1 MKRLAGLDATFL
13 YMETP
18 TTPMHV
24 MGVLLLDTS
33 TAVGGYSFDKVRE
46 LLLNRIHLMPAFRRR
61 LVPVPLGLAHPVW
74 IEDADFDLDNHLHR
88 VGAPP
93 PGDLRALEAIVGDIA
108 GHVLD
113 RNKPLWEM
121 WVVEGL
127 SEQRAAVVTKIHH
140 SAIDGTSGAD
150 VMVHLL
156 DITPEVSAAEPAEE
170 PWVPERRPSDLRLL
184 AGGLASQAGA
194 PLRAAKAIG
203 KLAGNAART
212 ARSYAKRE
220 MREASPPPFTAPRTV
235 FSGALT
241 PHRAVAFGE
250 GSLEDL
256 KAIKSAFGGKVN
268 DVVLAIATHAMR
280 SYLTWL
286 GELPDRPLVA
296 SCPISV
302 RKEGEE
308 ARDSANQ
315 VSNMLVPLPVQ
326 LADPVEQLEAIIE
339 STKRSKELANAIG
352 AETLMDWAEFLA
364 PRLFTTGMRLYSAT
378 RMGNLHP
385 PALNLIVSNVPGP
398 PIPLYS
404 AGARI
409 LAIFPMGPLLP
420 GAGVNITVL
429 SNMGN
434 VDFGVIAVREAV
446 PEAWRIADGLKE
458 GIDLLLAAS
467 KVQNAKPAKAATR
480 KKTAARGKA
489 AARGKTAAGKKASP
503 RAKAA
508 AKA

>member
-1 MKRLAGLDATFL
+1 VKRLSGLDATFL

-18 TTPMHV
+18 TSPMHV
-24 MGVLLLDTS
+24 MGVLLLDTK
-33 TAVGGYSFDKVRE
+33 TAPEGYSFDKVRE
-46 LLLNRIHLMPAFRRR
+46 MLLSRIHLMPAFRRR

-74 IEDADFDLDNHLHR
+74 IEDAEFDLDNHLHR
-88 VGAPP
+88 IGVPP
-93 PGDLRALEAIVGDIA
+93 PGDLRALEGVVGDIA
-108 GHVLD
+108 GQTLD
-113 RNKPLWEM
+113 RGKPLWDM

-127 SEQRAAVVTKIHH
+127 KDGRAAVITKMHH
-140 SAIDGTSGAD
+140 STIDGTSGAD

-156 DITPEVSAAEPAEE
+156 DITPEVSVPEPPDA
-170 PWVPERRPSDLRLL
+170 PFTGERRPSDLRLL
-184 AGGLASQAGA
+184 GGALAAQAGT
-194 PLRAAKAIG
+194 PVRAVKAVG
-203 KLAGNAART
+203 KLAGNAVRT
-212 ARSYAKRE
+212 ARGYLQKE
-220 MREASPPPFTAPRTV
+220 MREASPPPFSAPRTK
-235 FSGALT
+235 FSGALSS
-241 PHRAVAFGE
+241 HRAVAFG
-250 GSLEDL
+250 GASLDDL
-256 KAIKSAFGGKVN
+256 KEIKAAFDGKVN

-280 SYLTWL
+280 GYLEWA

-302 RKEGEE
+302 RKETAEGEP
-308 ARDSANQ
+308 ANDSANQ

-326 LADPVEQLEAIIE
+326 MKDPVKRLKTIIE

-409 LAIFPMGPLLP
+409 VAIYPMGPLLP
-420 GAGVNITVL
+420 GAGINVTVL

-434 VDFGVIAVREAV
+434 VDFGVIADRETV
-446 PEAWRIADGLKE
+446 PEIWRIADGLKE
-458 GIDLLLAAS
+458 GVDVLLAAARAPKPS
-467 KVQNAKPAKAATR
+467 KSRAGAKRKPAAKPKRAAKR
-480 KKTAARGKA
+480 A
-489 AARGKTAAGKKASP
+489 AASSA
-503 RAKAA
+503 
-508 AKA
+508 